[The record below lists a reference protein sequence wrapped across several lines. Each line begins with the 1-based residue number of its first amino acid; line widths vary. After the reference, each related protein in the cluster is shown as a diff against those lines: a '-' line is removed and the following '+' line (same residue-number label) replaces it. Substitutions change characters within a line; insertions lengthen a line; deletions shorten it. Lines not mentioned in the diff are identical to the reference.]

1 MDPLPEERIIRILK
15 DRQVEYVATLPCEKV
30 RCLLSL
36 IPDHF
41 REIPLTREADGFGI
55 CAGLVLAGHRPAM
68 LIQNTG
74 LGNSITDIAS
84 LFQTYRL
91 PLPLFISWR
100 GVYKEAIE
108 NQKNLGG
115 KTIGLLE
122 ALGVPYTVVEHPQD
136 LELVAAAVD
145 RAYERQTVYA
155 IVLSPRLWEESSLS
169 PSLEEVRHGAE
180 PKTRSDGLRIEM
192 QAGPTSAEMTRY
204 AAIELIMEHVDDQ
217 IVIGNTGIPSKELY
231 AVKDRPLNFY
241 MLGSLGLASSIG
253 VGLSIGQGRE
263 VWVLDGD
270 GSLLMNPNALLSVS
284 MFGESNLTVFAID
297 NASWGSTGDQ
307 VTPTLD
313 HVDLEVLARAYGIE
327 CTFKVHS
334 AADLAKAIES
344 RHDGPRL
351 VHFIARPG
359 SADVSN
365 VPLST
370 VEMKDRFMAAL
381 SADAV
386 RESAS

>member
-1 MDPLPEERIIRILK
+1 MD
-15 DRQVEYVATLPCEKV
+15 
-30 RCLLSL
+30 S
-36 IPDHF
+36 
-41 REIPLTREADGFGI
+41 GI

-155 IVLSPRLWEESSLS
+155 IVLSPRLWEERSLS

-217 IVIGNTGIPSKELY
+217 IVIGNTGIPSKEIY